1 MERFFSKKRRGQP
14 SCDSATPAIEV
25 NVEVEANVEDETN
38 FDEYVRDPGLRK
50 PIEEFPITIRDQARR
65 EYLSMGPCQ
74 VVGHTYPKTQFGNQL
89 RSFQDVWY
97 QKFVWLE
104 YSVAKDACFCFWC
117 YIFKHPD
124 KTGRYGA
131 DAFTKTGFTNWKK
144 ALIKFVEHVGDA
156 DSCHNNARVQIEAF
170 KNQRG
175 SMVNMF
181 RSNACEV
188 NIAYRAR
195 LTASLDVT
203 RFLLKQGLSFR
214 GHDESNSSSNR
225 GDCLCLPQQLRNFIA
240 FVRNDSR
247 FSTITN
253 LGSLAQEMVKSGNH
267 LVFRMIEL
275 TLVLPVATASVE
287 RAFSA
292 MKIVKTDL
300 RNRMKDEWMNDSLVV
315 YIEKEIF
322 STIDNEK
329 ILQRFQSMST
339 RRNQLSFLSQ
349 TETTSSGSPSVYS

>member
-1 MERFFSKKRRGQP
+1 MACLDPRNNFSQFNIDQLMRFTTLYP
-14 SCDSATPAIEV
+14 
-25 NVEVEANVEDETN
+25 ED
-38 FDEYVRDPGLRK
+38 F
-50 PIEEFPITIRDQARR
+50 
-65 EYLSMGPCQ
+65 GP
-74 VVGHTYPKTQFGNQL
+74 
-89 RSFQDVWY
+89 
-97 QKFVWLE
+97 
-104 YSVAKDACFCFWC
+104 
-117 YIFKHPD
+117 
-124 KTGRYGA
+124 
-131 DAFTKTGFTNWKK
+131 
-144 ALIKFVEHVGDA
+144 
-156 DSCHNNARVQIEAF
+156 
-170 KNQRG
+170 
-175 SMVNMF
+175 
-181 RSNACEV
+181 
-188 NIAYRAR
+188 
-195 LTASLDVT
+195 
-203 RFLLKQGLSFR
+203 
-214 GHDESNSSSNR
+214 

-240 FVRNDSR
+240 FVRHDSR

-267 LVFRMIEL
+267 LVFQLVFRMIEL

-287 RAFSA
+287 RAFYA

>member
-14 SCDSATPAIEV
+14 SCDSATPAI
-25 NVEVEANVEDETN
+25 EANVEDETN

-181 RSNACEV
+181 RSNAREV

-225 GDCLCLPQQLRNFIA
+225 GFG
-240 FVRNDSR
+240 
-247 FSTITN
+247 STITN
-253 LGSLAQEMVKSGNH
+253 LGSLAQEMVKS
-267 LVFRMIEL
+267 
-275 TLVLPVATASVE
+275 ATASVE

-300 RNRMKDEWMNDSLVV
+300 RNRMKDE
-315 YIEKEIF
+315 
-322 STIDNEK
+322 
-329 ILQRFQSMST
+329 
-339 RRNQLSFLSQ
+339 
-349 TETTSSGSPSVYS
+349 